1 MVLLFVTCILFSLL
15 TLSTTTPSSHSSFP
29 SSRLASYH
37 LTFSLSLLSLT
48 LPPFFLLPHT
58 PPLKVS
64 SFHWDHNDSFAQFSG
79 CHALLPDGY
88 LSILS
93 RLAEGLEIHLNNPV
107 RRVEFM
113 SDGRVGVTD
122 SKGKLWA
129 ADRVILLSHYKISPL
144 GSCRMREPGDKDKSR
159 VCLHYKMLLA
169 GLPL

>member
-1 MVLLFVTCILFSLL
+1 MVCHTYYSL
-15 TLSTTTPSSHSSFP
+15 SYPSPHSSFSSSCPASYLLTFFPLP
-29 SSRLASYH
+29 SSSYS
-37 LTFSLSLLSLT
+37 T
-48 LPPFFLLPHT
+48 PFFLLHHT

-129 ADRVILLSHYKISPL
+129 ADRVTLLSHYKFAP
-144 GSCRMREPGDKDKSR
+144 
-159 VCLHYKMLLA
+159 
-169 GLPL
+169 

>member
-15 TLSTTTPSSHSSFP
+15 TLSTTVPSFFL

-37 LTFSLSLLSLT
+37 LTFFP
-48 LPPFFLLPHT
+48 LPSSSYSTPFLLPHT

-88 LSILS
+88 MSILS

-129 ADRVILLSHYKISPL
+129 ADRVILLSHYK
-144 GSCRMREPGDKDKSR
+144 
-159 VCLHYKMLLA
+159 LA
-169 GLPL
+169 PQALMHERTW